1 MSSRRYVLLLL
12 FLHVLMNEMAEVD
25 AAGGA
30 ILQMLELAG

>member
-12 FLHVLMNEMAEVD
+12 HVLMNKMAEVD